1 MLRLNSILNSL
12 IIQCDG
18 CAYLNSF
25 FSSTYIT
32 IMYKNGSIGIGP
44 MNRLK
49 NDCEVILVAKTIDGV
64 YTDDPNVN
72 KDAKKLENID
82 YDEIIK
88 HDLKVM
94 DRSACDLCQQ
104 NNIPIIVFDFK
115 AKDAIKKVILGEK
128 IGTYVGRQ

>member
-1 MLRLNSILNSL
+1 
-12 IIQCDG
+12 
-18 CAYLNSF
+18 
-25 FSSTYIT
+25 
-32 IMYKNGSIGIGP
+32 MYARDKWY
-44 MNRLK
+44 M
-49 NDCEVILVAKTIDGV
+49 E
-64 YTDDPNVN
+64 Y
-72 KDAKKLENID
+72 AKKLENID